1 MKHFALAAVTTLLL
15 MALPAI
21 AGAQKASFDYDSTV
35 NFSQFRTYAWKAGTP
50 AGEHF
55 LDKRIIASIDEQLA
69 AKGLA
74 RTSSTPDLY
83 VLYHVGLGV
92 QRSVNGF
99 VSGPGGAYG
108 WRGGLDS
115 VDLRLNELATGT
127 LVIDLVDAGTQE
139 LVWRGVA
146 TKEID
151 IDAKP
156 EKRDQAI
163 AKTVDKILKNYPPKS
178 RA

>member
-1 MKHFALAAVTTLLL
+1 MKHLALAVVVTLLM

-21 AGAQKASFDYDSTV
+21 VRAQKASCDYDSTV
-35 NFSQFRTYAWKAGTP
+35 NFSQFRTYAWKPGTP

-55 LDKRIIASIDEQLA
+55 LDKRIVSSIDAQLA

-74 RTSSTPDLY
+74 RTNSTPDLY

-92 QRSVNGF
+92 QRSVSGF

-115 VDLRLNELATGT
+115 IDVRLNELATGT
-127 LVIDLVDAGTQE
+127 LVIDLVDAANQE

-151 IDAKP
+151 VEAKP
-156 EKRDQAI
+156 EKRDEAI
-163 AKTVDKILKNYPPKS
+163 AKTVDKILRNYPPKS